1 MSLVVGLANKVL
13 DSLGERM
20 FKRNRGSRIGDLA
33 GNISRSFMWEEWL
46 FDAKLECKYYLCQH
60 FNEFCTTLFQPTLVK
75 LFCEFVPEV
84 P

>member
-33 GNISRSFMWEEWL
+33 GNISRSFMWEE
-46 FDAKLECKYYLCQH
+46 
-60 FNEFCTTLFQPTLVK
+60 
-75 LFCEFVPEV
+75 
-84 P
+84 